1 MSVPPSFPFLPL
13 SSPLPLPLL
22 SSTLPP
28 LKRSCYITQS
38 NLELVVLMPQPP
50 EFWITGIPVMSSFLG
65 NLIKWNLTAYV
76 GLLSTK
82 LHDAASICTIKAL
95 KTVI

>member
-1 MSVPPSFPFLPL
+1 
-13 SSPLPLPLL
+13 
-22 SSTLPP
+22 
-28 LKRSCYITQS
+28 
-38 NLELVVLMPQPP
+38 MPQPP